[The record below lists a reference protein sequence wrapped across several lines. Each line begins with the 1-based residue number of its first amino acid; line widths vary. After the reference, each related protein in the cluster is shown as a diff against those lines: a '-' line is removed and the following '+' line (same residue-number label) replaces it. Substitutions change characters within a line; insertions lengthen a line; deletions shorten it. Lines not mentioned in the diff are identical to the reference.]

1 MINRIIFAFFIVF
14 ITISAFADDPV
25 AKVIKSQGD
34 VNVSN
39 AKNELRSLTRGSD
52 IFAQDTVMTS
62 ANGFV
67 TLRFT
72 DGTVIDLAANS
83 KYAVHDYHFSPDQP
97 KNDKFSSE
105 IVEGGFRAIS
115 GTIATRSPTAF
126 SAKARLTTLTV
137 RGTYFYLMTPPC
149 ATGGCTDVVEFTLE
163 GTTALN
169 YKGQEFLTGPSVP
182 NSTFN
187 VRNGE
192 PILSNRIPTSLPAT
206 YSSSAK
212 DFQKDVKENLSRPG
226 AMNPPVPGGTPPQ
239 SGNPPGSAGG
249 TGSSGGGTGSDPC
262 GTLKAVGGALP
273 NTKP

>member
-1 MINRIIFAFFIVF
+1 MINHIIFAVCMMFAA
-14 ITISAFADDPV
+14 ISAFADDSV

-34 VNVSN
+34 VSVSN
-39 AKNELRSLTRGSD
+39 AKNELRPLTRGSD
-52 IFAQDTVMTS
+52 IFPQDTVMTS

-97 KNDKFSSE
+97 KDDKFSSE

-137 RGTYFYLMTPPC
+137 RGTYFYLMTPTCPAGAC
-149 ATGGCTDVVEFTLE
+149 DDVVEFTLE

-169 YKGQEFLTGPSVP
+169 YKGEEFLTGPSVP
-182 NSTFN
+182 NTTFN
-187 VRNGE
+187 VRNGQ
-192 PILSNRIPTSLPAT
+192 PILTNKIPTTLPAT
-206 YSSSAK
+206 YSSSAR
-212 DFQKDVKENLSRPG
+212 DFQRDARENISRPD
-226 AMNPPVPGGTPPQ
+226 AAPPPGGTPPQ
-239 SGNPPGSAGG
+239 SGNPSGSAGG
-249 TGSSGGGTGSDPC
+249 GGGTSSDPC
-262 GTLKAVGGALP
+262 GTLNAVGGALP
-273 NTKP
+273 NTQP